1 MQKISIKNNT
11 DLSIELVAKV
21 IDHYMDTGD
30 PGETFYF
37 GKVDSIT
44 FDVYERKFKCTVLY
58 LKREIQYIIE
68 EVLDETRD
76 NK

>member
-1 MQKISIKNNT
+1 MTKISIKNNT
-11 DLSIELVAKV
+11 DLSIELIAKV

-30 PGETFYF
+30 PGETLYF

-44 FDVYERKFKCTVLY
+44 FEIYERKFKCTVLY

-68 EVLDETRD
+68 EVSDETRD

>member
-1 MQKISIKNNT
+1 MTKISIKNNT
-11 DLSIELVAKV
+11 DLSIELIAKV

-37 GKVDSIT
+37 GKIDSIT
-44 FDVYERKFKCTVLY
+44 FKMYERKFKCTVLY

-68 EVLDETRD
+68 EVQDETRD